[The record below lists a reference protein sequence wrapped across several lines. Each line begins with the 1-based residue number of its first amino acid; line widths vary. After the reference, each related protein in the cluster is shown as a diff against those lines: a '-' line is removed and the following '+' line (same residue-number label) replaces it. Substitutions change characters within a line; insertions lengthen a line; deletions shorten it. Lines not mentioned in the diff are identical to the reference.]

1 MADKIN
7 LPRSGGG
14 LVNYQEEYKSKLKF
28 SPIVVVVLIVLV
40 VIFEYF
46 LHRMF

>member
-14 LVNYQEEYKSKLKF
+14 LVNYGEDYKSKLKF
-28 SPIVVVVLIVLV
+28 SPFVIIVLIVLV
-40 VIFEYF
+40 VVFEF
-46 LHRMF
+46 ILHRLG